1 MGLDISAMD
10 AASKANAEAML
21 ARAGID
27 PTPLRLSVVR
37 VLAREGRALPVG
49 DILSLVLGQHRAN
62 KVTLYR
68 ILDLFVEKGLAR
80 RHSAG
85 DRALRYCLE
94 PGFAGR
100 PHCHAYCVRCGRMEC
115 LPAAEGVVDMAALG
129 PALAMDVV
137 AVEVRIDG
145 VCAACRRKLP
155 PPGPAVD
162 AGAGN
167 S

>member
-1 MGLDISAMD
+1 MGELPGKIVGVSA
-10 AASKANAEAML
+10 EGL
-21 ARAGID
+21 LERAGID
-27 PTPLRLSVVR
+27 PTPLRLAVVR
-37 VLAREGRALPVG
+37 ALAQEGRALPAG
-49 DILSLVLGQHRAN
+49 DILSLVQSRRQVN

-68 ILDLFVEKGLAR
+68 ILDLLVEKGLAR
-80 RHSAG
+80 RHSSG

-100 PHCHAYCVRCGRMEC
+100 PHCHAYCLRCGRMEC
-115 LPAAEGVVDMAALG
+115 LPTAEGVVDMAALG

-145 VCAACRRKLP
+145 VCAACRRRSSEA
-155 PPGPAVD
+155 GEAVD
-162 AGAGN
+162 AGTGN

>member
-1 MGLDISAMD
+1 MGRDGARQNGPDPVD
-10 AASKANAEAML
+10 AGSML

-27 PTPLRLSVVR
+27 PTPLRLAVVQ
-37 VLAREGRALPVG
+37 VLSREGGALPAG
-49 DILSLVLGQHRAN
+49 DILALVRGQQTAN

-68 ILDLFVEKGLAR
+68 ILDLFVEKGLVR
-80 RHSAG
+80 RHSSG
-85 DRALRYCLE
+85 DRAQRYCLE

-115 LPAAEGVVDMAALG
+115 LPAAEGVVDVAALG
-129 PALAMDVV
+129 PALGMEVT

-145 VCAACRRKLP
+145 VCAACRCKSSAEGRV
-155 PPGPAVD
+155 VD
-162 AGAGN
+162 AGSGN